1 MERPLRT
8 IPGDTFRCYLTA
20 WKAEPLHMPRR
31 AIAKEAMDLS
41 RYLRDE
47 TQDPA
52 YTDLLWEWNARYFG
66 MRMD

>member
-1 MERPLRT
+1 
-8 IPGDTFRCYLTA
+8 
-20 WKAEPLHMPRR
+20 MPRR